1 MKKHLALSLIWLCL
15 TPFIALGQ
23 EFRATITGR
32 VLDQNNA
39 AVAGA
44 TVTARNPRTNEA
56 VSAPTNADGVY
67 NIPFLQPGSYSITV
81 EASGFKKYVR
91 DNQELQVGQTASI
104 DVTLEIGAAS
114 ETVTITGDAPLLEET
129 KADRGNV
136 IENRRIVE
144 LPLNARNP
152 FMLSTLTPGIT
163 YNGPAIYQRPFDNG
177 AIADWSING
186 GLNRSNEFLLD
197 GAPNNSIQGGNNI
210 AYVPPVDAVGEF
222 KIITNSYDAQYG
234 RTAGGVV
241 NVQIKSGGNQYHGS
255 LYEFYRRNWLDSN
268 YLFANARGLP
278 AGRFRQSDGTFAK
291 AEHFLDQY
299 GGVIEGPVRLPKKLF
314 GPLGYDGR
322 DKTFFLFNYE
332 GYREGTPN
340 PQVITVPT
348 EKFIQGDFSEYKTAA
363 GTLIKIYDPM
373 SANASNNFTRQQ
385 FRDPSRATPDNPLG
399 LNIIPRDRI
408 NPIAQKLLSFYP
420 KPNNV
425 TPGAD
430 PWRSNFADI
439 PNIANDKFKNWIFKI
454 DQNISEKDKV
464 FFRYG
469 YNNRAEIRWTN
480 GITSGPAQD
489 GQLPLN
495 RINYAG
501 VADWVHTFNANA
513 ILNIRVSANRYIEE
527 ARFQDGLGFDITQ
540 LGFPSALASQLPTP
554 MFPRINLFSATNT
567 VETIQLGRG
576 SFSREPTNVY
586 SVQPNMTLIRG
597 AHNIRFGA
605 DLRYTQYARL
615 ASGNGGMVL
624 TFNRA
629 FTQEISDPNR
639 FDANSGSGVASMLI
653 GAVSAVDTGGTPRSF
668 IDNNV
673 FPIYMF
679 KYYSPWFQDDWKVTR
694 KLTLNFGLRYD
705 LNKPGVERYNRINR
719 GFDTTTVNPANARI
733 DRSKLI
739 NGSQIV
745 GGLLFAEPGQAAV
758 NTDKNNFQPRIG
770 FAYSIDDK
778 TVLRGGYGRYY
789 VNPVG
794 AGGGA
799 TGTPTP
805 GYPGNGFSVQTPL
818 IASIDGNRTPLVDA
832 FGNGVL
838 SNPFPQGV
846 LQPAGSSRG
855 LESFLGL
862 GFQYSNPDFVVP
874 KVDNFSLGIQRQL
887 PWNIAAE
894 VSYVGSRTY
903 DAQSQFNGINEP
915 SQAFRDRCDV
925 TKGGSPN
932 VCNDL
937 VDNPFFQVP
946 GFSGDRFNNRQLRR
960 YELMRPFPQFG
971 AIIEVDRNEGRVWYN
986 SLQVLVNKRLSR
998 GLSLSST
1005 YTFSKTIEE
1014 AIQQPGQQDDTA
1026 SYIDDV
1032 ARIKNRSLA
1041 FSDRPHR
1048 FTMSGVWELPFGKGR
1063 KYLGGVNR
1071 AVDLFIGGWQAAGMY
1086 IFNSGRPWQF
1096 PTDLE
1101 IVDPDYD
1108 KVERERFV
1116 EGVELIQGVRP
1127 CVAQRGGLLAVS
1139 VRAGCT
1145 APSFV
1150 IREPFQTRT
1159 TPIRSDKV
1167 RRPSF
1172 KQFDMNFSKT
1182 FQITERV
1189 RFQFRGEAYN
1199 VFNTPQYDE
1208 ATYLRSSSDAQFGA
1222 INKNTIR
1229 QTNFPR
1235 FWQLGFKVLF

>member
-1 MKKHLALSLIWLCL
+1 MKKRLALPFIWLCL
-15 TPFIALGQ
+15 TSLVALGQ

-44 TVTARNPRTNEA
+44 IVTVRNPRTNET

-67 NIPFLQPGSYSITV
+67 NIPFLRPGSYNITV
-81 EASGFKKYVR
+81 EAAGFKKYVR
-91 DNQELQVGQTASI
+91 DNQELQVGQTATI

-114 ETVTITGDAPLLEET
+114 ETITITGDAPLLEET

-152 FMLSTLTPGIT
+152 FMLATLTPGIT

-268 YLFANARGLP
+268 YLFSNARGLP
-278 AGRFRQSDGTFAK
+278 AGRFRKADGTLEK

-322 DKTFFLFNYE
+322 DKTFFIFNYE

-348 EKFIQGDFSEYKTAA
+348 EAFIRGDFREYKTAS
-363 GTLIKIYDPM
+363 GQLITIYDP
-373 SANASNNFTRQQ
+373 ATGRNVNGAWV
-385 FRDPSRATPDNPLG
+385 RDPIQCNG
-399 LNIIPRDRI
+399 VLNVICPERI

-425 TPGAD
+425 SPGSD
-430 PWRSNFADI
+430 PWRANYADI
-439 PNIANDKFKNWIFKI
+439 PNIAADKFKNWIFKI
-454 DQNISEKDKV
+454 DQNVGVKDKV

-501 VADWVHTFNANA
+501 VADWVHTFNGNM
-513 ILNIRVSANRYIEE
+513 ILNVRVSGNRYIEE
-527 ARFQDGLGFDITQ
+527 SRFQDGLGYDITQ
-540 LGFPSALASQLPTP
+540 LGFPAALASQLPAP
-554 MFPRINLFSATNT
+554 MFPRIEISDF
-567 VETIQLGRG
+567 IQIGRG
-576 SFSREPTNVY
+576 SFNREPTNVY
-586 SVQPNMTLIRG
+586 SVQPNLSLISG
-597 AHNIRFGA
+597 AHSMRFGM

-615 ASGNGGMVL
+615 VSGNSGMRL
-624 TFNRA
+624 TFGRTFTQKEFNRA
-629 FTQEISDPNR
+629 DPL
-639 FDANSGSGVASMLI
+639 SGSAIADLLL
-653 GAVSAVDTGGTPRSF
+653 GAPNGGN

-694 KLTLNFGLRYD
+694 KLTLNLGLRYD
-705 LNKPGVERYNRINR
+705 LNKPGVERYARITA

-745 GGLLFAEPGQAAV
+745 GGLLFAKDGQAAV
-758 NTDKNNFQPRIG
+758 KTDKNNIQPRVG

-794 AGGGA
+794 A
-799 TGTPTP
+799 P
-805 GYPGNGFSVQTPL
+805 GYPNNGFSVQTPFV
-818 IASIDGNRTPLVDA
+818 STFDGSRTPRPNSLADP
-832 FGNGVL
+832 FPLGVL
-838 SNPFPQGV
+838 N
-846 LQPAGSSRG
+846 PAGSGLG
-855 LESFLGL
+855 LETFLGQS
-862 GFQYSNPDFVVP
+862 FSYSNPDFVVP

-887 PWNIAAE
+887 PWNVAAE
-894 VSYVGSRTY
+894 VSYVGSRAY

-915 SQAFRDRCDV
+915 PQSFRDKCDV
-925 TKGGSPN
+925 TKGGNRAFCDELLP
-932 VCNDL
+932 
-937 VDNPFFQVP
+937 NPFFQVA
-946 GFSGDRFNNRQLRR
+946 GFSGARFTNATLSR

-971 AIIEVDRNEGRVWYN
+971 AITELERNEGRVWYN

-998 GLSLSST
+998 GLSLSGT

-1014 AIQQPGQQDDTA
+1014 AIQQPGQQDSTV

-1048 FTMSGVWELPFGKGR
+1048 LTISGVWELPFGKGR
-1063 KYLGGVNR
+1063 KYLGGANR
-1071 AVDLFIGGWQAAGMY
+1071 FIDLFVGGWQAAGMY
-1086 IFNSGRPWQF
+1086 IYNSGRPWQF
-1096 PTDLE
+1096 PGNVE

-1108 KVERERFV
+1108 KVERKRFV
-1116 EGVELIQGVRP
+1116 NGVELIQGVRP
-1127 CVAQRGGLLAVS
+1127 CVAQGGQLLQFS
-1139 VRAGCT
+1139 KDYGCT
-1145 APSFV
+1145 APSFI
-1150 IREPFQTRT
+1150 IREPFQTRF
-1159 TPIRSDKV
+1159 TPIRSDKA

-1172 KQFDMNFSKT
+1172 TQFDMNFSKT
-1182 FQITERV
+1182 FRITERV

-1199 VFNTPQYDE
+1199 VTNTPMYDE
-1208 ATYLRSSSDAQFGA
+1208 RVYNQTATDPEFGS
-1222 INKNTIR
+1222 INKNNVR
-1229 QTNFPR
+1229 QSNFPR
-1235 FWQLGFKVLF
+1235 FWQLGFKLLF

>member
-1 MKKHLALSLIWLCL
+1 MKKQLALSLIWLCL
-15 TPFIALGQ
+15 TPFVALGQ

-32 VLDQNNA
+32 VLDPNNA
-39 AVAGA
+39 AVASA

-56 VSAPTNADGVY
+56 VSVTTNADGVY
-67 NIPFLQPGSYSITV
+67 NIPFLQPGSYNITV
-81 EASGFKKYVR
+81 EAAGFKKYVR

-104 DVTLEIGAAS
+104 DVTLEVGAAS

-210 AYVPPVDAVGEF
+210 AYVPPVDAVGES
-222 KIITNSYDAQYG
+222 KIIWVRDQFMVCDG
-234 RTAGGVV
+234 MHP
-241 NVQIKSGGNQYHGS
+241 NVIC
-255 LYEFYRRNWLDSN
+255 
-268 YLFANARGLP
+268 
-278 AGRFRQSDGTFAK
+278 
-291 AEHFLDQY
+291 
-299 GGVIEGPVRLPKKLF
+299 
-314 GPLGYDGR
+314 
-322 DKTFFLFNYE
+322 
-332 GYREGTPN
+332 PN
-340 PQVITVPT
+340 
-348 EKFIQGDFSEYKTAA
+348 
-363 GTLIKIYDPM
+363 
-373 SANASNNFTRQQ
+373 
-385 FRDPSRATPDNPLG
+385 
-399 LNIIPRDRI
+399 RI
-408 NPIAQKLLSFYP
+408 NPIAQKLLAFYP

-425 TPGAD
+425 SPGSE

-454 DQNISEKDKV
+454 DQNIGEKDKV

-501 VADWVHTFNANA
+501 VADLVHTFSANT
-513 ILNIRVSANRYIEE
+513 ILNIRVSSNRYIEE
-527 ARFQDGLGFDITQ
+527 ARFQDGLGYDVTQ
-540 LGFPSALASQLPTP
+540 LGFPAGLAAQLPTP
-554 MFPRINLFSATNT
+554 MFPRINLYSTGTT
-567 VETIQLGRG
+567 VEVIQLGRG

-586 SVQPNMTLIRG
+586 SVQPNLTYIRG
-597 AHNIRFGA
+597 AHNMRFGL
-605 DLRYTQYARL
+605 DMRYSQYARL
-615 ASGNGGMVL
+615 ISGNGGMVL

-629 FTQEISDPNR
+629 FTQEVFDR
-639 FDANSGSGVASMLI
+639 FDPNSGSSVASMLI
-653 GAVSAVDTGGTPRSF
+653 GAVSVTDTGGTLRSF
-668 IDNNV
+668 VDNNV

-679 KYYSPWFQDDWKVTR
+679 KYYAPWFQDDWKVTR
-694 KLTLNFGLRYD
+694 KLTLNFGLRFD
-705 LNKPGVERYNRINR
+705 LNQPGVERYGRINA

-733 DRSKLI
+733 DKSRLI

-745 GGLLFAEPGQAAV
+745 GGLLFADKGEAAV
-758 NTDKNNFQPRIG
+758 KTDKNNWQPRVG
-770 FAYSIDDK
+770 FAYSIGDK

-794 AGGGA
+794 A
-799 TGTPTP
+799 P
-805 GYPGNGFSVQTPL
+805 GYPNNGFSVQTPL
-818 IASIDGNRTPLVDA
+818 IASTDGNRTPLP
-832 FGNGVL
+832 NLL

-846 LQPAGSSRG
+846 LQPAGSNLG

-862 GFQYSNPDFVVP
+862 GFQYSNPNFVVP

-915 SQAFRDRCDV
+915 SQAFRDKCDV
-925 TKGGSPN
+925 TKGGN
-932 VCNDL
+932 RNFCNEQL
-937 VDNPFFQVP
+937 PNPFFRVA
-946 GFSGDRFNNRQLRR
+946 GFSGERFNNATLSR

-971 AIIEVDRNEGRVWYN
+971 AINELERNEGRVWYN

-998 GLSLSST
+998 GLSLNST

-1014 AIQQPGQQDDTA
+1014 AIQQPGQQDNTA

-1048 FTMSGVWELPFGKGR
+1048 LTLSGVWELPFGKGR
-1063 KYLGGVNR
+1063 KYLSGANR
-1071 AVDLFIGGWQAAGMY
+1071 FVDLFVGGWQAAGLY
-1086 IFNSGRPWQF
+1086 VFNSGRPWQF
-1096 PTDLE
+1096 PGDVE

-1108 KVERERFV
+1108 KVESKRFRN
-1116 EGVELIQGVRP
+1116 GVELIQGVRP
-1127 CVAQRGGLLAVS
+1127 CVAQSGKLLDFS
-1139 VRAGCT
+1139 VAAGCT

-1150 IREPFQTRT
+1150 IREPFQTRF

-1172 KQFDMNFSKT
+1172 QQFDMNFSKT
-1182 FQITERV
+1182 FRITERV

-1199 VFNTPQYDE
+1199 VFNTPMYDE
-1208 ATYLRSSSDAQFGA
+1208 RAYLQNTNNNIDFGA
-1222 INKNTIR
+1222 INKNEIR
-1229 QTNFPR
+1229 QSNFPR
-1235 FWQLGFKVLF
+1235 FWQLGLKVLF

>member
-15 TPFIALGQ
+15 MSFVALGQ

-32 VLDQNNA
+32 VLDQNKA
-39 AVAGA
+39 AVASA
-44 TVTARNPRTNEA
+44 TVTVRNPKTNEA
-56 VSAPTNADGVY
+56 VAVTTNAEGVY
-67 NIPFLQPGSYSITV
+67 NVSFINPGVYSITV
-81 EASGFKKYVR
+81 EAAGFKKYVR

-104 DVTLEIGAAS
+104 DVALEVGAAS

-152 FMLSTLTPGIT
+152 FMLATLTPGIT

-268 YLFANARGLP
+268 YLFSNVRNLP
-278 AGRFRQSDGTFAK
+278 AGRFRKADGTLEK

-322 DKTFFLFNYE
+322 DKTFFIFNYE

-348 EKFIQGDFSEYKTAA
+348 DAFIRGDFRDYKTVS
-363 GTLIKIYDPM
+363 GQLITIYDP
-373 SANASNNFTRQQ
+373 ATGRNVNGTWV
-385 FRDPSRATPDNPLG
+385 RDPIQCNG
-399 LNIIPRDRI
+399 VLNVICPERI

-425 TPGAD
+425 TPTSD
-430 PWRSNFADI
+430 PWRDNYADI

-454 DQNISEKDKV
+454 DQNLGEKDKI

-501 VADWVHTFNANA
+501 VADLVHTFNANM

-527 ARFQDGLGFDITQ
+527 SRFQDGLGYDITQ
-540 LGFPSALASQLPTP
+540 LGFPASLAAQLPAP
-554 MFPRINLFSATNT
+554 MFPRFEISDN
-567 VETIQLGRG
+567 IQIGRG
-576 SFSREPTNVY
+576 SFNREPTNVY
-586 SVQPNMTLIRG
+586 SVQPNLSLIRG
-597 AHNIRFGA
+597 AHSTRFGI

-615 ASGNGGMVL
+615 VSGNGGMRL
-624 TFNRA
+624 TFGRTFTQKEFNRA
-629 FTQEISDPNR
+629 DPL
-639 FDANSGSGVASMLI
+639 SGSAIADLLL
-653 GAVSAVDTGGTPRSF
+653 GAPNGGN

-694 KLTLNFGLRYD
+694 KLTLNFGLRFD
-705 LNKPGVERYNRINR
+705 LNKPGVERYGRTVA
-719 GFDTTTVNPANARI
+719 GFNTTTVNPANARI

-739 NGSQIV
+739 NSQTQIV
-745 GGLLFAEPGQAAV
+745 GGLLFTNQGQASV
-758 NTDKNNFQPRIG
+758 KTDKNNWQPRIG
-770 FAYSIDDK
+770 FAYSLNEK
-778 TVLRGGYGRYY
+778 TVVRGGYGRYF

-794 AGGGA
+794 G
-799 TGTPTP
+799 P
-805 GYPGNGFSVQTPL
+805 GYPNNGFSIQTPFV
-818 IASIDGNRTPLVDA
+818 STSDGSRTPRPSALA
-832 FGNGVL
+832 
-838 SNPFPQGV
+838 NPFPQGV
-846 LQPAGSSRG
+846 LNPAGSSLG
-855 LESFLGL
+855 LETFLGQ
-862 GFQYSNPDFVVP
+862 GFSYSNPDFVVP

-894 VSYVGSRTY
+894 VSYVGSRAY

-915 SQAFRDRCDV
+915 SQSFRDKCDV
-925 TKGGSPN
+925 TKGGNRAFCDELLP
-932 VCNDL
+932 
-937 VDNPFFQVP
+937 NPFVGVA
-946 GFSGDRFNNRQLRR
+946 GFSGARFTNATLSRF
-960 YELMRPFPQFG
+960 ELMRPFPQFG
-971 AIIEVDRNEGRVWYN
+971 GITELERNEGRVWYN

-998 GLSLSST
+998 GLSMNGT

-1014 AIQQPGQQDDTA
+1014 AIQQPGQQDSTA

-1048 FTMSGVWELPFGKGR
+1048 LTVSGVWELPFGKGR
-1063 KYLGGVNR
+1063 KYLSGSNR
-1071 AVDLFIGGWQAAGMY
+1071 FVDLFVGGWQAAGMY

-1096 PTDLE
+1096 PGNVE

-1108 KVERERFV
+1108 KVDHQRFV
-1116 EGVELIQGVRP
+1116 KGAELIQGVRP
-1127 CVAQRGGLLAVS
+1127 CVAQSGQLLQFS
-1139 VRAGCT
+1139 KDYGCT
-1145 APSFV
+1145 APSFI
-1150 IREPFQTRT
+1150 IREPFQTRFA
-1159 TPIRSDKV
+1159 PIRSDKV

-1172 KQFDMNFSKT
+1172 EQFDMNFSKT

-1199 VFNTPQYDE
+1199 VFNTPMYDE
-1208 ATYLRSSSDAQFGA
+1208 RVYNQTATDPEFGS
-1222 INKNTIR
+1222 INKNNVR
-1229 QTNFPR
+1229 QSNFPR

>member
-1 MKKHLALSLIWLCL
+1 MKKHMALSLIWLCL
-15 TPFIALGQ
+15 LSGAAIGQ

-32 VLDQNNA
+32 VLDQNKS

-44 TVTARNPRTNEA
+44 TVTARNPKTNET

-67 NIPFLQPGSYSITV
+67 NIPFLQPGSYNITV
-81 EASGFKKYVR
+81 EAAGFKKYVR
-91 DNQELQVGQTASI
+91 DSQELQVGQTASI

-152 FMLSTLTPGIT
+152 FMLATLTPGIT

-186 GLNRSNEFLLD
+186 GINRSNEFLLD

-255 LYEFYRRNWLDSN
+255 VYEFYRRNWLDSN
-268 YLFANARGLP
+268 FLFSNARNLP
-278 AGRFRQSDGTFAK
+278 TGRFRRADGTLAK

-322 DKTFFLFNYE
+322 DKTFFIFNYE

-348 EKFIQGDFSEYKTAA
+348 EAFRNGDFREYRTATGA
-363 GTLIKIYDPM
+363 LIPIYDPRTTR
-373 SANASNNFTRQQ
+373 SNPNFDPSKPVSLTNLQ
-385 FRDPSRATPDNPLG
+385 FIRDPFPN
-399 LNIIPRDRI
+399 NIIPQDRI
-408 NPIAQKLLSFYP
+408 NPIARRLLAFHP
-420 KPNNV
+420 TPNT
-425 TPGAD
+425 TPAAGER
-430 PWRSNFADI
+430 WRNNFADI

-513 ILNIRVSANRYIEE
+513 ILNLRVSANRYIEE

-540 LGFPSALASQLPTP
+540 LGFPSALASQLPAP
-554 MFPRINLFSATNT
+554 MFPRFNFYSTGTT
-567 VETIQLGRG
+567 VENIQLGRG

-597 AHNIRFGA
+597 AHNMRFGA
-605 DLRYTQYARL
+605 DVRYTQYARL
-615 ASGNGGMVL
+615 VSGNGGMVL
-624 TFNRA
+624 TFNRNFTGAA
-629 FTQEISDPNR
+629 FDR
-639 FDANSGSGVASMLI
+639 FDANSGSSIASLLL
-653 GAVSAVDTGGTPRSF
+653 GAVTATDTDGVLRSF

-679 KYYSPWFQDDWKVTR
+679 KYYAPWFQDDWKVTR
-694 KLTLNFGLRYD
+694 KLTLNFGLRLD
-705 LNKPGVERYNRINR
+705 LNRPGVERYNRINR

-758 NTDKNNFQPRIG
+758 DTDKNNWQPRVG

-794 AGGGA
+794 AAGGA
-799 TGTPTP
+799 P
-805 GYPGNGFSVQTPL
+805 GYPTNGFSVQTPL
-818 IASIDGNRTPLVDA
+818 VASNNNNLTPLEDA

-846 LQPAGSSRG
+846 LNPAGSSRG

-887 PWNIAAE
+887 PWNMAAE
-894 VSYVGSRTY
+894 ISYVGSRTY
-903 DAQSQFNGINEP
+903 DAQSQFNGVNEP

-925 TKGGSPN
+925 TKGGNPGF
-932 VCNDL
+932 CNEL
-937 VDNPFFQVP
+937 LDNPFFQVP
-946 GFSGDRFNNRQLRR
+946 GFSGARFTNAKLSR

-971 AIIEVDRNEGRVWYN
+971 AITELERNEGRVWYN
-986 SLQVLVNKRLSR
+986 SVQVLVNKRLSR

-1048 FTMSGVWELPFGKGR
+1048 LTVSGVWELPFGKGR

-1071 AVDLFIGGWQAAGMY
+1071 FVDLFVGGWQAAGMY

-1096 PTDLE
+1096 PNNVE
-1101 IVDPDYD
+1101 IVDQDYD
-1108 KVERERFV
+1108 KVERERFRN
-1116 EGVELIQGVRP
+1116 GVELIQGVRP
-1127 CVAQRGGLLAVS
+1127 CVAQGGRLLDFSIA
-1139 VRAGCT
+1139 AGCA

-1172 KQFDMNFSKT
+1172 QQFDMNFSKT

-1208 ATYLRSSSDAQFGA
+1208 RPFLQAATNPDFGS
-1222 INKNTIR
+1222 INKNEIR
-1229 QTNFPR
+1229 QSNFPR

>member
-15 TPFIALGQ
+15 TPFVALGQ

-32 VLDQNNA
+32 VLDPNKA

-44 TVTARNPRTNEA
+44 TVTLRNPRTNEA

-67 NIPFLQPGSYSITV
+67 NIPFLQPGSYNITV
-81 EASGFKKYVR
+81 EAAGFKKYVR

-104 DVTLEIGAAS
+104 DVALEIGAAS

-186 GLNRSNEFLLD
+186 GINRSNEFLLD

-268 YLFANARGLP
+268 YLFSNARGLP
-278 AGRFRQSDGTFAK
+278 AGRFRKSDGTFAK

-322 DKTFFLFNYE
+322 DKTFFIFNYE

-340 PQVITVPT
+340 PDIRTVPT
-348 EKFIQGDFSEYKTAA
+348 PAFINGDFREYKTTT

-373 SANASNNFTRQQ
+373 SANATNNFTRQQ
-385 FRDPSRATPDNPLG
+385 FMGCDGKTPNVICP
-399 LNIIPRDRI
+399 DRI
-408 NPIAQKLLSFYP
+408 NPIAQKLLAFYP

-425 TPGAD
+425 SPGSE
-430 PWRSNFADI
+430 PWRNNFADI

-454 DQNISEKDKV
+454 DQNLGEKDKV

-501 VADWVHTFNANA
+501 VADWVHTFSANT
-513 ILNIRVSANRYIEE
+513 ILNIRVSGNRYIEE
-527 ARFQDGLGFDITQ
+527 ARFQDGLGYDITQ
-540 LGFPSALASQLPTP
+540 LGFPAALAAQLPTP
-554 MFPRINLFSATNT
+554 MFPRFNFYNTSTNAEF
-567 VETIQLGRG
+567 VQLGRG

-586 SVQPNMTLIRG
+586 SVQPNMTYIRG
-597 AHNIRFGA
+597 AHNMRFGM
-605 DLRYTQYARL
+605 DLRYAQYARL
-615 ASGNGGMVL
+615 VSGNGGMAL

-629 FTQEISDPNR
+629 FTQAVFSDT
-639 FDANSGSGVASMLI
+639 FDANSGSPMASLLI
-653 GAVSAVDTGGTPRSF
+653 GAVSATDTLNVQRSF
-668 IDNNV
+668 IDNNA

-679 KYYSPWFQDDWKVTR
+679 KYYAPWFQDDWKVTR

-705 LNKPGVERYNRINR
+705 LNKPGVERYGRSNA
-719 GFDTTTVNPANARI
+719 GFDATTVNPANARI

-745 GGLLFAEPGQAAV
+745 GGLLFAEEGQAAV
-758 NTDKNNFQPRIG
+758 KTDKNNFQPRVG

-794 AGGGA
+794 AA
-799 TGTPTP
+799 NNAP
-805 GYPGNGFSVQTPL
+805 GYPANGFSVQTPL
-818 IASIDGNRTPLVDA
+818 VASIDGNRKPLVDA

-846 LQPAGSSRG
+846 LQPAGSSLG

-915 SQAFRDRCDV
+915 SLAFRDKCDV
-925 TKGGSPN
+925 TKGGN
-932 VCNDL
+932 RNFCNDRL
-937 VDNPFFQVP
+937 DNPFFGVA
-946 GFSGDRFNNRQLRR
+946 GFSGERFTSRTLSR

-971 AIIEVDRNEGRVWYN
+971 AITELERNEGRVWYN

-998 GLSLSST
+998 GLSLNST

-1014 AIQQPGQQDDTA
+1014 AIQQPGQQDSTA

-1032 ARIKNRSLA
+1032 ARIKNRGLA

-1063 KYLGGVNR
+1063 KYLGGANR
-1071 AVDLFIGGWQAAGMY
+1071 FVDLFIGGWQAAGLY
-1086 IFNSGRPWQF
+1086 VFNSGRPWQL
-1096 PTDLE
+1096 PDSME

-1108 KVERERFV
+1108 KVERKRFRN
-1116 EGVELIQGVRP
+1116 GVELIQGVRP
-1127 CVAQRGGLLAVS
+1127 CVASGGKLADFS
-1139 VRAGCT
+1139 IAAGCT
-1145 APSFV
+1145 APSFIV
-1150 IREPFQTRT
+1150 REPFVTRT

-1172 KQFDMNFSKT
+1172 QQFDMNFSKT
-1182 FQITERV
+1182 FSITERV

-1208 ATYLRSSSDAQFGA
+1208 RAYVGANNPDFGS
-1222 INKNTIR
+1222 INKNEIR
-1229 QTNFPR
+1229 QSNFPR

>member
-1 MKKHLALSLIWLCL
+1 MKKHMALSLIWMCL
-15 TPFIALGQ
+15 LSGAAIGQ

-32 VLDQNNA
+32 VLDQNNS
-39 AVAGA
+39 AVASA

-56 VSAPTNADGVY
+56 VAAPTNADGVY
-67 NIPFLQPGSYSITV
+67 NIPFLRPGSYNITV
-81 EASGFKKYVR
+81 EAAGFKKYVR

-104 DVTLEIGAAS
+104 DVTLEIGAAN

-152 FMLSTLTPGIT
+152 FMLATLTPGIT

-186 GLNRSNEFLLD
+186 GVNRSNEFLLD

-268 YLFANARGLP
+268 YLFSNARGLP
-278 AGRFRQSDGTFAK
+278 AGRFRRSDGTFAK
-291 AEHFLDQY
+291 AEHYLDQY

-322 DKTFFLFNYE
+322 DKTFFIFNYE

-340 PQVITVPT
+340 PDIRTVPT
-348 EKFIQGDFSEYKTAA
+348 EAFRNGDFREYKTTTGA
-363 GTLIKIYDPM
+363 LIPIYDPRTTRP
-373 SANASNNFTRQQ
+373 NPNF
-385 FRDPSRATPDNPLG
+385 DPSKPVSLTNLQFIRTPFPN
-399 LNIIPRDRI
+399 NIIPQGRI
-408 NPIAQKLLSFYP
+408 NPIAQKLLAFYP

-425 TPGAD
+425 SPASE
-430 PWRSNFADI
+430 PWRNNFADI
-439 PNIANDKFKNWIFKI
+439 PNIANDEFKNWIFKI

-554 MFPRINLFSATNT
+554 MFPRFNFYSTGTT
-567 VETIQLGRG
+567 VENIQLGRG

-597 AHNIRFGA
+597 AHNMRFGA

-615 ASGNGGMVL
+615 VSGNGGMVL
-624 TFNRA
+624 TFNRNFTGAA
-629 FTQEISDPNR
+629 FDR
-639 FDANSGSGVASMLI
+639 FDANSGSSIASFLL
-653 GAVSAVDTGGTPRSF
+653 GAVSATDTDGVLRSF

-679 KYYSPWFQDDWKVTR
+679 KYYAPWFQDDWKVTR
-694 KLTLNFGLRYD
+694 KLTLNFGLRFD
-705 LNKPGVERYNRINR
+705 LNRPGVERYNRINR

-745 GGLLFAEPGQAAV
+745 GGLLFAEEGQAAV
-758 NTDKNNFQPRIG
+758 NTDKNNWQPRIG
-770 FAYSIDDK
+770 FAYSINDK

-794 AGGGA
+794 AGGGTPGA
-799 TGTPTP
+799 PTP

-818 IASIDGNRTPLVDA
+818 VASGDGNLTALEDA
-832 FGNGVL
+832 LGNGVL

-846 LQPAGSSRG
+846 LSPAGSSRG

-887 PWNIAAE
+887 PWNMAAE
-894 VSYVGSRTY
+894 ISYVGSRTY
-903 DAQSQFNGINEP
+903 DAQSQFNGVNEP
-915 SQAFRDRCDV
+915 SQAFRDKCDP
-925 TKGGSPN
+925 TKGGSPGF
-932 VCNDL
+932 CNAQL
-937 VDNPFFQVP
+937 PNPFFQVA
-946 GFSGDRFNNRQLRR
+946 GFSGARFTSPTLSR

-971 AIIEVDRNEGRVWYN
+971 AIIEVDRNEGKVWYN

-1048 FTMSGVWELPFGKGR
+1048 LTVSGVWELPFGKGR
-1063 KYLGGVNR
+1063 KYLGGANR
-1071 AVDLFIGGWQAAGMY
+1071 FVDLFIGGWQAAGMY
-1086 IFNSGRPWQF
+1086 VYNSGRPWQF
-1096 PTDLE
+1096 PNNVE

-1108 KVERERFV
+1108 KVELERFRN
-1116 EGVELIQGVRP
+1116 GVELIQGVRP
-1127 CVAQRGGLLAVS
+1127 CVAQGGRLLDFSIA
-1139 VRAGCT
+1139 AGCT

-1172 KQFDMNFSKT
+1172 QQFDMNFSKT

-1199 VFNTPQYDE
+1199 VFNTPMYDE
-1208 ATYLRSSSDAQFGA
+1208 RPFLQNASNADFGS
-1222 INKNTIR
+1222 INKNEIR
-1229 QTNFPR
+1229 QSNFPR
-1235 FWQLGFKVLF
+1235 FWQLGFKLLF

>member
-15 TPFIALGQ
+15 LPFAAFGQ

-32 VLDQNNA
+32 VLDQNKAAVANA
-39 AVAGA
+39 AV
-44 TVTARNPRTNEA
+44 TVRNPRTNEA
-56 VSAPTNADGVY
+56 ISVTTNAEGVY
-67 NIPFLQPGSYSITV
+67 NIPFINPGSYNMTV
-81 EASGFKKYVR
+81 EAAGFKKYVR
-91 DNQELQVGQTASI
+91 DNQELQVGQTATI
-104 DVTLEIGAAS
+104 DVTLDVGSAS
-114 ETVTITGDAPLLEET
+114 ETVTITADTPLLEET

-268 YLFANARGLP
+268 YLFSNFRNLP
-278 AGRFRQSDGTFAK
+278 AGRFRKADGTLEK

-299 GGVIEGPVRLPKKLF
+299 GGVIEGPVRLPKKVF

-322 DKTFFLFNYE
+322 DRTFFIFNYE

-348 EKFIQGDFSEYKTAA
+348 EAFRNGDFREYKTTPNAA
-363 GTLIKIYDPM
+363 NPTGLIKIYDP
-373 SANASNNFTRQQ
+373 ATGRQVGNNWV
-385 FRDPSRATPDNPLG
+385 RDQISCNG
-399 LNIIPRDRI
+399 VLNVICPNRI
-408 NPIAQKLLSFYP
+408 SPIAQKLLAFYP

-425 TPGAD
+425 TPGSD
-430 PWRSNFADI
+430 PWRNNFADI

-454 DQNISEKDKV
+454 DQNIGEKDKV

-480 GITSGPAQD
+480 GITEGPAQD

-501 VADWVHTFNANA
+501 VADWVHTFSGST

-527 ARFQDGLGFDITQ
+527 ARFQDGLGYDISQ
-540 LGFPSALASQLPTP
+540 LGFPSALVSQLPVK
-554 MFPRINLFSATNT
+554 MFPRFEFSDY
-567 VETIQLGRG
+567 IQLGRG
-576 SFSREPTNVY
+576 SYSREPTNVY
-586 SVQPNMTLIRG
+586 SVQPNLSRIWGEHTM
-597 AHNIRFGA
+597 RFGL
-605 DLRYTQYARL
+605 DMRYTQYARL
-615 ASGNGGMVL
+615 VAGNGGGRL
-624 TFNRA
+624 TFDRT
-629 FTQEISDPNR
+629 FTQEVFNR
-639 FDANSGSGVASMLI
+639 GDVYSGSSIAALLL
-653 GAVSAVDTGGTPRSF
+653 GAPTGGN

-705 LNKPGVERYNRINR
+705 YNAPGVERYNRINR
-719 GFDTTTVNPANARI
+719 GFDVTTVNPANARI

-739 NGSQIV
+739 NGLTQIT
-745 GGLLFAEPGQAAV
+745 GGLLFAADGQAAV
-758 NTDKNNFQPRIG
+758 KTDKNNFQPRIG
-770 FAYSIDDK
+770 FAYSLTDK
-778 TVLRGGYGRYY
+778 TVIRGGYGRYY

-794 AGGGA
+794 A
-799 TGTPTP
+799 P
-805 GYPGNGFSVQTPL
+805 GYPNNGFTIQTPFV
-818 IASIDGNRTPLVDA
+818 ASSNSNRTPRANSLAD
-832 FGNGVL
+832 
-838 SNPFPQGV
+838 PFQQGV
-846 LQPAGSSRG
+846 LRPAGASLG

-862 GFQYSNPDFVVP
+862 GFSYSNPNFVVP

-894 VSYVGSRTY
+894 ISYVGSRTY
-903 DAQSQFNGINEP
+903 DAQSAFGGINEP
-915 SQAFRDRCDV
+915 SLALRDKCDV
-925 TKGGSPN
+925 TKGGNRAFCDELLP
-932 VCNDL
+932 
-937 VDNPFFQVP
+937 NPFFGVA
-946 GFSGDRFNNRQLRR
+946 GFSGSRFTNATLSRF
-960 YELMRPFPQFG
+960 ELSRPFPQFG
-971 AIIEVDRNEGRVWYN
+971 GITQLEGNEGKVWYN
-986 SLQVLVNKRLSR
+986 SMQVLVNKRLSR
-998 GLSLSST
+998 GLSVSGT

-1014 AIQQPGQQDDTA
+1014 AIQQPGQQDNTSA
-1026 SYIDDV
+1026 YIDDI
-1032 ARIKNRSLA
+1032 ARIKNHSLA

-1048 FTMSGVWELPFGKGR
+1048 FTISGVWELPFGKGR
-1063 KYLGGVNR
+1063 KLLSGANR
-1071 AVDLFIGGWQAAGMY
+1071 FADLFIGGWQASGLY
-1086 IFNSGRPWQF
+1086 VFNSGRPWQNL
-1096 PTDLE
+1096 TGVD
-1101 IVDPDYD
+1101 IVDPNYY
-1108 KVERERFV
+1108 KVDRKRFV
-1116 EGVELIQGVRP
+1116 NGVELIQGVRP
-1127 CVAQRGGLLAVS
+1127 CVAQYGRDTTKPDGYKRDAQGRLAPELLAYS
-1139 VRAGCT
+1139 VAAGCT
-1145 APSFV
+1145 APSFI
-1150 IREPFQTRT
+1150 IREPFTTRT
-1159 TPIRSDKV
+1159 TPVRDFRV

-1172 KQFDMNFSKT
+1172 EQFDMNFSKT
-1182 FQITERV
+1182 FRITEKL
-1189 RFQFRGEAYN
+1189 RFQFRAEAYN
-1199 VFNTPQYDE
+1199 LLNTPQYDE
-1208 ATYLRSSSDAQFGA
+1208 RSYNTTPTDPQFGS
-1222 INKNTIR
+1222 INKNNVR
-1229 QTNFPR
+1229 QSNFPR
-1235 FWQLGFKVLF
+1235 FWQLGFKLLF

>member
-15 TPFIALGQ
+15 LPFVAFGQ
-23 EFRATITGR
+23 EFRATMTGR
-32 VLDQNNA
+32 VLDQNKA
-39 AVAGA
+39 AVANA
-44 TVTARNPRTNEA
+44 VVTARNPRTNEA
-56 VSAPTNADGVY
+56 VAVTTNSEGVY
-67 NIPFLQPGSYSITV
+67 NMPFLQPGSYNITV
-81 EASGFKKYVR
+81 EAAGFKKYVR

-104 DVTLEIGAAS
+104 DVALEIGSAS
-114 ETVTITGDAPLLEET
+114 ETVTITSDAPLLEES

-268 YLFANARGLP
+268 FLFSNARNLP
-278 AGRFRQSDGTFAK
+278 SGRFRKADGTLEK

-299 GGVIEGPVRLPKKLF
+299 GGVIEGPVRLPKNLF
-314 GPLGYDGR
+314 GKLGYDGR
-322 DKTFFLFNYE
+322 DKTFFIFNYE

-340 PQVITVPT
+340 PDVRTIPT
-348 EKFIQGDFSEYKTAA
+348 EAFIRGDFREYKTAS
-363 GTLIKIYDPM
+363 GDLITIYDP
-373 SANASNNFTRQQ
+373 ATGRQVGNTWV
-385 FRDPSRATPDNPLG
+385 RDPIQCNG
-399 LNIIPRDRI
+399 VLNVICPERI
-408 NPIAQKLLSFYP
+408 SLNPIAQKLLAFYP

-425 TPGAD
+425 SPGSD

-439 PNIANDKFKNWIFKI
+439 PNIAADNFKNWIFKI
-454 DQNISEKDKV
+454 DQNIGEKDKV

-480 GITSGPAQD
+480 GITTGPAQD

-501 VADWVHTFNANA
+501 VTDWVHTFSGNM

-527 ARFQDGLGFDITQ
+527 SRFQDGLGFDISQ
-540 LGFPSALASQLPTP
+540 LGFPTALASQLPVP
-554 MFPRINLFSATNT
+554 MFPRIEIADF
-567 VETIQLGRG
+567 IQLGRG
-576 SFSREPTNVY
+576 SFNREPTNVY
-586 SVQPNMTLIRG
+586 SVQPNLSLIRG
-597 AHNIRFGA
+597 AHSMRFGL
-605 DLRYTQYARL
+605 DWRYTQYARL
-615 ASGNGGMVL
+615 VSGNGGMRL
-624 TFNRA
+624 TFGRT
-629 FTQEISDPNR
+629 FTQKDFSRGDPL
-639 FDANSGSGVASMLI
+639 SGSAIADLLL
-653 GAVSAVDTGGTPRSF
+653 GAPNGGN

-679 KYYSPWFQDDWKVTR
+679 KYYSPWLQDDWKVTR
-694 KLTLNFGLRYD
+694 KLTLNFGLRFD
-705 LNKPGVERYNRINR
+705 LNKPGVERYARISS

-739 NGSQIV
+739 NGSQIL
-745 GGLLFAEPGQAAV
+745 GGLLFAEEGEAAV
-758 NTDKNNFQPRIG
+758 KTDKNNWQPRIG

-794 AGGGA
+794 G
-799 TGTPTP
+799 P
-805 GYPGNGFSVQTPL
+805 GYPNNGFSITTPFV
-818 IASIDGNRTPLVDA
+818 STSDQSRTPRPNSLADP
-832 FGNGVL
+832 FPLGVL
-838 SNPFPQGV
+838 SPP
-846 LQPAGSSRG
+846 GSSLG

-862 GFQYSNPDFVVP
+862 GFSYSNPDFVVP

-894 VSYVGSRTY
+894 VSYVGSRAY
-903 DAQSQFNGINEP
+903 DAQSQFNGVNEP
-915 SQAFRDRCDV
+915 SQSFRDKCDV
-925 TKGGSPN
+925 TKGGSASF
-932 VCNDL
+932 CNDL
-937 VDNPFFQVP
+937 LPNPFQGVA
-946 GFSGDRFNNRQLRR
+946 GFSGARFTNATLSRF
-960 YELMRPFPQFG
+960 ELMRPFPQFG
-971 AIIEVDRNEGRVWYN
+971 GINELERNEGRVWYN

-998 GLSLSST
+998 GLSLSGT

-1014 AIQQPGQQDDTA
+1014 AIQQPGQQDSTA

-1048 FTMSGVWELPFGKGR
+1048 LTMSGVWELPFGKGR
-1063 KYLGGVNR
+1063 KYLGGANR
-1071 AVDLFIGGWQAAGMY
+1071 FVDLFVGGWQAAGLY
-1086 IFNSGRPWQF
+1086 IFNTGRPWQF
-1096 PTDLE
+1096 PGNVE
-1101 IVDPDYD
+1101 IVDPDYY
-1108 KVERERFV
+1108 KVERKRFV
-1116 EGVELIQGVRP
+1116 SGVELIQGVRP
-1127 CVAQRGGLLAVS
+1127 CVAQGGVLLQFS
-1139 VRAGCT
+1139 KDFGCT

-1150 IREPFQTRT
+1150 IHEPFQTRT
-1159 TPIRSDKV
+1159 TPIRSDKA

-1172 KQFDMNFSKT
+1172 EQFDMNFSKT
-1182 FQITERV
+1182 FRITEWV
-1189 RFQFRGEAYN
+1189 SFQFRGEAYN
-1199 VFNTPQYDE
+1199 VFNTPMYDE
-1208 ATYLRSSSDAQFGA
+1208 RVYNQTATSSEFGS
-1222 INKNTIR
+1222 INKNNVR
-1229 QTNFPR
+1229 QSNFPR

>member
-15 TPFIALGQ
+15 MPFVALGQ

-39 AVAGA
+39 AVANA

-56 VSAPTNADGVY
+56 VAVTTNSDGVY
-67 NIPFLQPGSYSITV
+67 NIPFLQPGSYNITV

-104 DVTLEIGAAS
+104 DVALEIGAAS
-114 ETVTITGDAPLLEET
+114 ETVTITSDAPLLEET

-255 LYEFYRRNWLDSN
+255 VYEFYRRNWLDSN
-268 YLFANARGLP
+268 FLFSNARNLP
-278 AGRFRQSDGTFAK
+278 TGRFRKADGTLEK

-299 GGVIEGPVRLPKKLF
+299 GGVIEGPVRLPKALF
-314 GPLGYDGR
+314 GKLGYDGR
-322 DKTFFLFNYE
+322 DKTFFIFNYE

-348 EKFIQGDFSEYKTAA
+348 EAFINGDFREYKTAA
-363 GTLIKIYDPM
+363 GTLIKIFDPL

-385 FRDPSRATPDNPLG
+385 FSDPSRATPDNPQG

-408 NPIAQKLLSFYP
+408 NPIAAKLVAFYP

-425 TPGAD
+425 TPGGD
-430 PWRSNFADI
+430 PWRNNYADI

-454 DQNISEKDKV
+454 DQNIGEKDKV

-501 VADWVHTFNANA
+501 VADWVHTFNSST
-513 ILNIRVSANRYIEE
+513 ILNLRVSANRYIEE

-554 MFPRINLFSATNT
+554 MFPRINLFSTGTT

-586 SVQPNMTLIRG
+586 SVQPNLTYIRG
-597 AHNIRFGA
+597 AHNMRFGM
-605 DLRYTQYARL
+605 DVRYSQYARL
-615 ASGNGGMVL
+615 TSGNGGMVL
-624 TFNRA
+624 SFNRA
-629 FTQEISDPNR
+629 FTQEIFDR
-639 FDANSGSGVASMLI
+639 FDANSGSAVASLLL
-653 GAVSAVDTGGTPRSF
+653 GAVSANDTGGTLRSF
-668 IDNNV
+668 VDNNV

-679 KYYSPWFQDDWKVTR
+679 KYYAPWFQDDWKVTR
-694 KLTLNFGLRYD
+694 KLTVNFGLRFD
-705 LNKPGVERYNRINR
+705 LNRPGVERYGRINR

-733 DRSKLI
+733 DRSRLI

-745 GGLLFAEPGQAAV
+745 GGLLFADEGEAAV
-758 NTDKNNFQPRIG
+758 KTDKNNWQPRVG

-778 TVLRGGYGRYY
+778 TVLRAGYGRYY

-794 AGGGA
+794 A
-799 TGTPTP
+799 P
-805 GYPGNGFSVQTPL
+805 GYPNNGFSVQTPL
-818 IASIDGNRTPLVDA
+818 VASIDGNRTPLP
-832 FGNGVL
+832 NLL
-838 SNPFPQGV
+838 SNPFPQGI
-846 LQPAGSSRG
+846 LRPAGSGLG

-887 PWNIAAE
+887 PWNVAAE
-894 VSYVGSRTY
+894 ISYVGSRTY

-915 SQAFRDRCDV
+915 SQAFRDKCDV
-925 TKGGSPN
+925 TKGGTAAF
-932 VCNDL
+932 CNEL
-937 VDNPFFQVP
+937 LPNPFQGVA
-946 GFSGDRFNNRQLRR
+946 GFSGARFTNATLSR

-971 AIIEVDRNEGRVWYN
+971 AITELERNEGKVWYN

-998 GLSLSST
+998 GLSLSGT

-1014 AIQQPGQQDDTA
+1014 AIQQPGQQDSTA

-1048 FTMSGVWELPFGKGR
+1048 LTISGVWELPFGKGR
-1063 KYLGGVNR
+1063 TYLSGANR
-1071 AVDLFIGGWQAAGMY
+1071 FVDLFVGGWQAAGMY

-1096 PTDLE
+1096 PGNVE

-1116 EGVELIQGVRP
+1116 NGVELIQGVRP
-1127 CVAQRGGLLAVS
+1127 CVAQGGQLLLFS
-1139 VRAGCT
+1139 RNAGCT

-1150 IREPFQTRT
+1150 IHEPFQTRT

-1172 KQFDMNFSKT
+1172 QQFDMNFSKT
-1182 FQITERV
+1182 FRITERV
-1189 RFQFRGEAYN
+1189 SFQFRGEAYN
-1199 VFNTPQYDE
+1199 VFNTPMYDE
-1208 ATYLRSSSDAQFGA
+1208 RVFNQTATDAEFGS
-1222 INKNTIR
+1222 INKNNIR
-1229 QTNFPR
+1229 QSNFPR

>member
-15 TPFIALGQ
+15 LSGAALGQ

-32 VLDQNNA
+32 VLDQNKA

-44 TVTARNPRTNEA
+44 TVTLRNPRTNEA

-67 NIPFLQPGSYSITV
+67 NIPFLQPGSYNITV
-81 EASGFKKYVR
+81 EAAGFKKYVR

-104 DVTLEIGAAS
+104 DVALEIGAAS

-241 NVQIKSGGNQYHGS
+241 SVQIKSGGNQYHGS

-268 YLFANARGLP
+268 YLFSNARGLP
-278 AGRFRQSDGTFAK
+278 AGRFRRSDGTFAK

-340 PQVITVPT
+340 PDIRTVPT
-348 EKFIQGDFSEYKTAA
+348 EAFINGDFTQYKTTSGA
-363 GTLIKIYDPM
+363 LIKIYDPM

-385 FRDPSRATPDNPLG
+385 FMGCDGKTPNVICP
-399 LNIIPRDRI
+399 DRI
-408 NPIAQKLLSFYP
+408 NPIAQKLLAFYP

-425 TPGAD
+425 SPGSE
-430 PWRSNFADI
+430 PWRNNFADI

-454 DQNISEKDKV
+454 DQNLGEKDKV

-501 VADWVHTFNANA
+501 VADWVHTFSAST
-513 ILNIRVSANRYIEE
+513 ILNIRVSGNRYIEE
-527 ARFQDGLGFDITQ
+527 ARFQDGLGYDITQ
-540 LGFPSALASQLPTP
+540 LGFPAALAAQLPAP
-554 MFPRINLFSATNT
+554 MFPRINFYNTRTNAEF
-567 VETIQLGRG
+567 VQLGRG

-586 SVQPNMTLIRG
+586 SVQPNMTYIRG
-597 AHNIRFGA
+597 AHNMRFGM
-605 DLRYTQYARL
+605 DVRYAQYARL
-615 ASGNGGMVL
+615 VSGNGGMVL

-629 FTQEISDPNR
+629 FTQQVFNDT
-639 FDANSGSGVASMLI
+639 FDANSGNPIASLLI
-653 GAVSAVDTGGTPRSF
+653 GAVSATDTDNVQRSF
-668 IDNNV
+668 IDNNA

-679 KYYSPWFQDDWKVTR
+679 KYSAPWFQDDWKVTR
-694 KLTLNFGLRYD
+694 RLTLNFGLRYD
-705 LNKPGVERYNRINR
+705 LNKPGVERYGRSNA

-745 GGLLFAEPGQAAV
+745 GGLLFAEEGQAAV
-758 NTDKNNFQPRIG
+758 KTDKNNFQPRVG

-799 TGTPTP
+799 LGAPTP
-805 GYPGNGFSVQTPL
+805 GYPSNGFSVQTPL
-818 IASIDGNRTPLVDA
+818 VASIDGNRTPLP
-832 FGNGVL
+832 NLL

-846 LQPAGSSRG
+846 LQPAGSSPG

-894 VSYVGSRTY
+894 ISYVGSRTY

-915 SQAFRDRCDV
+915 SQAFRDKCDV
-925 TKGGSPN
+925 TKGGN
-932 VCNDL
+932 RNFCTDRL
-937 VDNPFFQVP
+937 DNPFFGVA
-946 GFSGDRFNNRQLRR
+946 GFSGERFTSRTLSR

-971 AIIEVDRNEGRVWYN
+971 AITELERNEGRVWYN
-986 SLQVLVNKRLSR
+986 SVQVLVNKRLSR
-998 GLSLSST
+998 GLSLNST

-1014 AIQQPGQQDDTA
+1014 AIQQPGQQDSTA

-1032 ARIKNRSLA
+1032 ARIKNRGLA

-1048 FTMSGVWELPFGKGR
+1048 LTVSGVWELPFGKGR
-1063 KYLGGVNR
+1063 KYLSGANR
-1071 AVDLFIGGWQAAGMY
+1071 FVDLFAGGWQAAGMY
-1086 IFNSGRPWQF
+1086 IFNSGRPWQL
-1096 PTDLE
+1096 PDSME

-1108 KVERERFV
+1108 KVERKRFRN
-1116 EGVELIQGVRP
+1116 GVELIQGVRP
-1127 CVAQRGGLLAVS
+1127 CVASGGKLSDFSIA
-1139 VRAGCT
+1139 AGCT
-1145 APSFV
+1145 APSFI
-1150 IREPFQTRT
+1150 IREPFVTRT

-1172 KQFDMNFSKT
+1172 QQFDMNFSKT
-1182 FQITERV
+1182 FSITERV

-1208 ATYLRSSSDAQFGA
+1208 RAYVGANNPDFGS
-1222 INKNTIR
+1222 INKNEIR
-1229 QTNFPR
+1229 QSNFPR